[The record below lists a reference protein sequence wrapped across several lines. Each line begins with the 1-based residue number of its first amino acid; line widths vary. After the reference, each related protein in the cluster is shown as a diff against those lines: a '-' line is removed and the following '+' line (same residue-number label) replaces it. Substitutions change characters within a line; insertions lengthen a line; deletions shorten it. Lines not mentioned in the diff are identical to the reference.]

1 MTKIV
6 QGREITKFICFCVR
20 SYYLCHYEYRKRLG
34 IVKTEMRFP
43 FASALTFRYLCEY
56 EDRLRFGIVKSEM
69 RFPFAFALTFLYICL
84 KLNNCRYALFF
95 DHNSGI

>member
-1 MTKIV
+1 
-6 QGREITKFICFCVR
+6 
-20 SYYLCHYEYRKRLG
+20 
-34 IVKTEMRFP
+34 
-43 FASALTFRYLCEY
+43 
-56 EDRLRFGIVKSEM
+56 M

>member
-34 IVKTEMRFP
+34 IVKSKMQFQFCLCAHLSLYLQYARISRVGYEKRDWFYPTRF
-43 FASALTFRYLCEY
+43 LLCMHNVQNI
-56 EDRLRFGIVKSEM
+56 DTIWI
-69 RFPFAFALTFLYICL
+69 LYGL
-84 KLNNCRYALFF
+84 L
-95 DHNSGI
+95 